1 MNKNFKYALLS
12 AIALTGAVSFSACSS
27 SDDFFDNP
35 DFNPE
40 TKSVK
45 TQFSISLPNY
55 SASKT
60 RMAEADVQGQTTPTF
75 LGMQDI
81 KLIAYTE
88 TPVTAN
94 SATTTFKSNIQL
106 PSTEIA
112 ATGDFTATLATETG
126 GVQKYAKLY
135 SNVEVPVET
144 QGFLF
149 YAQSKATRTNP
160 ADKKKSGYLNAP
172 DSYDDPSAIKFTLSA
187 VQTEAPASNTV
198 GKAIA
203 TYLSKIAQ
211 TTDWSTAASN
221 TNLGQLY
228 TNFTAMRA
236 GSSTTALAAVQKL
249 YTALLGID
257 GTLSSAIQTNIKNAT
272 YASDA
277 ESNGTLTF
285 TDAVK
290 GYPANIGLPDGAA
303 LLTFEASTNTF
314 SVASATDYA
323 MLNVGNSENY
333 VYPPSLYYVANSGI
347 KTSTKLQEAE
357 YTSANNWSGILAKY
371 TEGTAVTTNT
381 RSVALQNTVEYAVG
395 RLDLRIKTAS
405 TLKDRFGKVVTLAD
419 GGFPVTAVLIGN
431 QKGVDLNFE
440 PIENETETEKTIY
453 DTEVPSG
460 MKAGSTAYSSYNYT
474 LALETKANEAKYV
487 VVELTNN
494 TGSEFQGKDGI
505 IPVNGKF
512 YMVAELNPTKGTT
525 DTKDNTGGKVFKQD
539 YVTTVDLTINA
550 NGDATESS
558 PKTDGLGGAYNVIPD
573 LRSTSFELGLSVNL
587 QWRAGVTFE
596 ITI

>member
-27 SDDFFDNP
+27 SDDTFDNP

-60 RMAEADVQGQTTPTF
+60 RMAEAAVQGQTPPTF

-81 KLIAYTE
+81 KLIAYSV
-88 TPVTAN
+88 TPVAAN
-94 SATTTFKSNIQL
+94 SATTTFKRDITL

-112 ATGDFTATLATETG
+112 ATSDFTATLAAETG
-126 GVQKYAKLY
+126 GAQNYAKLY

-149 YAQSKATRTNP
+149 YAQSKATRTNGD
-160 ADKKKSGYLNAP
+160 DKKKSGYLNAP
-172 DSYDDPSAIKFTLSA
+172 TSYGDPSAIKFTLRA
-187 VQTEAPASNTV
+187 VQDEAPASNTV

-203 TYLSKIAQ
+203 TYLTTIAQ
-211 TTDWSTAASN
+211 TDGWSAAAPN
-221 TNLGQLY
+221 TNLGKLY

-249 YTALLGID
+249 YTELLGID
-257 GTLSSAIQTNIKNAT
+257 GTLSSAIQTKIKNAT

-285 TDAVK
+285 MDAVK
-290 GYPANIGLPDGAA
+290 GYPENIGLPDGAA
-303 LLTFEASTNTF
+303 LLTFEESTKTF

-357 YTSANNWSGILAKY
+357 YTNANNWSGILNKY
-371 TEGTAVTTNT
+371 TDGGTVTENT

-395 RLDLRIKTAS
+395 RLDLRIMTAAS
-405 TLKDRFGKVVTLAD
+405 TLKDRFGKDVTLAD

-431 QKGVDLNFE
+431 QKGVDLNFQ
-440 PIENETETEKTIY
+440 PIETETEKTIY
-453 DTEVPSG
+453 DTAVPEG
-460 MKAGSTAYSSYNYT
+460 MKAGSTDYSSTNYT
-474 LALETKANEAKYV
+474 LALETKENEPKYV

-505 IPVNGKF
+505 IPVDGKF
-512 YMVAELNPTKGTT
+512 YMVAKLDPTQGTAA
-525 DTKDNTGGKVFKQD
+525 TKENTGGKVFKQD
-539 YVTTVDLTINA
+539 YVTTVDLIINA
-550 NGDATESS
+550 NAEATESD
-558 PKTDGLGGAYNVIPD
+558 PKNDGLGGAYNVIPD